1 MLKLVNGENPSSII
15 GITYKNSKG
24 EIINNG
30 IAPIIKNIDKL
41 PFPERDKFYGIND
54 NEKKID
60 VSYINTIRG
69 CPYKCTYCASPFHQD
84 RRTTRLRSP
93 ESVIAK

>member
-54 NEKKID
+54 NEKK
-60 VSYINTIRG
+60 
-69 CPYKCTYCASPFHQD
+69 K
-84 RRTTRLRSP
+84 
-93 ESVIAK
+93 

>member
-1 MLKLVNGENPSSII
+1 MGLHQLRILI
-15 GITYKNSKG
+15 
-24 EIINNG
+24 
-30 IAPIIKNIDKL
+30 KL

-69 CPYKCTYCASPFHQD
+69 CPYKCTYCASPFHWD
-84 RRTTRLRSP
+84 RRTTELNHRDQ
-93 ESVIAK
+93 

>member
-41 PFPERDKFYGIND
+41 PFLKEINFMASMIMR
-54 NEKKID
+54 KK
-60 VSYINTIRG
+60 
-69 CPYKCTYCASPFHQD
+69 
-84 RRTTRLRSP
+84 
-93 ESVIAK
+93 